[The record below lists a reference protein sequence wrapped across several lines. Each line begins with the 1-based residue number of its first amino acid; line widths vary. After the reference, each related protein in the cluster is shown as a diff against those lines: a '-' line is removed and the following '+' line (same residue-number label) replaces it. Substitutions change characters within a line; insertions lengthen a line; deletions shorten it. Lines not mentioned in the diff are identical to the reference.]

1 MTKEELEIAKAAYCV
16 GKIWD
21 TYEGKENFDHMVGLR
36 VEHLIKLVRNYQQPS
51 LPSNLDN
58 AVEEYCSDN
67 TPLGATCRTCF
78 REGVEWLAEQGYSQ
92 EEIVEDKSI
101 EVGYGVLPGISPII
115 NLPDSFKP
123 GDKVIIQIRKK
134 Q

>member
-1 MTKEELEIAKAAYCV
+1 MSIDFKAGAKWV
-16 GKIWD
+16 
-21 TYEGKENFDHMVGLR
+21 
-36 VEHLIKLVRNYQQPS
+36 
-51 LPSNLDN
+51 
-58 AVEEYCSDN
+58 
-67 TPLGATCRTCF
+67 
-78 REGVEWLAEQGYSQ
+78 AEQGYSQ

-101 EVGYGVLPGISPII
+101 EAGYGVLPGISPII